1 MLLSVLCEKL
11 VRRLAEQQ
19 VVPGLFLTET
29 APDLDLLQKPVQSRS
44 PFFLSLILS
53 CLASVPGEGA
63 EFIRAQLQT
72 LLWKEVHVQGSFNYW
87 LRDSE
92 QTKTHPCPDD
102 LDTTS
107 CVYASFLKTCPEKVD
122 GARLAEIVLLL
133 TLVEEA
139 EGGPYRTWIV
149 KPEAEAVWKDVDLI
163 VNANIAHM
171 LRLCDVRL
179 EGLDAYGVEKIFA
192 SLYDSVYYPLRSSVL
207 YFLSRAQFPG
217 TNQVLEEEIWKCIG
231 SQSEPLPL
239 LDQALLL
246 SALLSVEAAWE
257 RVEPLMQDFLTR
269 LEREEA
275 FPARALYVEAI
286 HAEVPFFAGS
296 SALTVAMCLEVVARY
311 SQIKAAK
318 EKHVPEREEA
328 EKLFLLEIQTR
339 FDQRFASEAMRPEL
353 RERFVLLSKRILGD
367 WRGQEIP
374 LLPYRFH
381 QMLGERAGAIDR
393 ECLVQLGMA
402 NVYGWMAY
410 TVYDDILDDE
420 GKPAFL
426 SIANL
431 CLREMT
437 QIFTRF
443 LPEHGLF
450 QQLFV
455 EILDGIDG
463 ANTWEVVHCR
473 LIKGEQGYAW
483 PPTVPPYGERDL
495 LAQRSLGHGLGPLA
509 LLFAVGFERNAPEM
523 QGLLQFFRHYL
534 IARQL
539 DDDAHDWDTDLLR
552 GQVNCVAS
560 SLMYLAQERGMR
572 VPWIHAE
579 SMAGLQ
585 ELFWQEE
592 IVKAAESMLQHV
604 EMAEQFLQVIP
615 LQHTDYFQKMLEP
628 IRVSA
633 ERALAEHQK
642 TRTFL
647 EAYQA

>member
-11 VRRLAEQQ
+11 VGRLVAQQ
-19 VVPGLFLTET
+19 TAPGVFLTVT
-29 APDLDLLQKPVQSRS
+29 APDLDLLQEPVQSVS

-53 CLASVPGEGA
+53 CLTSVPGEGA
-63 EFIRAQLQT
+63 ELLRGQLQAFI
-72 LLWKEVHVQGSFNYW
+72 WKEVNAHGSFNYW

-107 CVYASFLKTCPEKVD
+107 CVYAAFLKTCSDKVD

-171 LRLCDVRL
+171 LRLCEVRL

-192 SLYDSVYYPLRSSVL
+192 GAFDSVYYPLRCSVL

-217 TNQVLEEEIWKCIG
+217 TNQVLEEEIWKVLVF
-231 SQSEPLPL
+231 QTEPLSL
-239 LDQALLL
+239 LDLALLL
-246 SALLSVEAAWE
+246 NGLLSVEASWE
-257 RVEPLMQDFLTR
+257 RVEPLMLDFLTR
-269 LEREEA
+269 LELEVE

-286 HAEVPFFAGS
+286 HSEVPFFAGS
-296 SALTVAMCLEVVARY
+296 SALTVAMCLEAVARY

-318 EKHVPEREEA
+318 EKRVPEREEA

-339 FDQRFASEAMRPEL
+339 FEQRFAFEAIRPEL
-353 RERFVLLSKRILGD
+353 RERFVLLSKRVLGD

-374 LLPYRFH
+374 LLPFRFH
-381 QMLGERAGAIDR
+381 QMLGEQAVAIDR

-426 SIANL
+426 SIANV

-437 QIFTRF
+437 QVFTRF
-443 LPEHGLF
+443 LPDHVLF

-473 LIKGEQGYAW
+473 LTKGEQGYVW
-483 PPTVPPYGERDL
+483 PTQIPLYGNYEL

-552 GQVNCVAS
+552 GQVNCIAS
-560 SLMYLAQERGMR
+560 NLMQLAQQRGME
-572 VPWIHAE
+572 VPWIHME

-592 IVKAAESMLQHV
+592 IVNVAESMLQHV
-604 EMAEQFLQVIP
+604 EMAEQFLQAMPV
-615 LQHTDYFQKMLEP
+615 QNKEYFLVMLEP

-633 ERALAEHQK
+633 RRALAEHEK
-642 TRTFL
+642 TRRFL
-647 EAYQA
+647 QTYQA